1 MKSAMAADAMTNV
14 EFQSEMIPTGEKA
27 DEASD
32 NEMLPEASADLRTNL
47 QKQHSSILN
56 SVPMSRER
64 FLSLSLCP
72 KV

>member
-1 MKSAMAADAMTNV
+1 MAADAMTNV

-47 QKQHSSILN
+47 AETAFFYPQLRTNEQ
-56 SVPMSRER
+56 ER
-64 FLSLSLCP
+64 SLSHSRCL